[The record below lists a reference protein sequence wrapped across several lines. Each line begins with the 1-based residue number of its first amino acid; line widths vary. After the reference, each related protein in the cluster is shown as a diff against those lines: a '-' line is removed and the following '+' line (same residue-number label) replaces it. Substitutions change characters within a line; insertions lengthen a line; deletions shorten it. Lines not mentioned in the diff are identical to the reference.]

1 MNMILSAQ
9 NVSKAYGSYQ
19 ALRDVSL
26 NVGDTEFVSIVGPNG
41 AGKTT
46 LVNVLTGL
54 SKPTSGSVHFSGRSI
69 AGIGPV
75 RLAALGMAR
84 SFQLVNVFPS
94 LSVWES
100 IAVAVSSRLGK
111 ARNPFATLF
120 KSRQI
125 DDEVQRVAATFGLSQ
140 KLTTKTGELSQG
152 EKKLLDI
159 ASAFALRPRA
169 ILMDEPTSG
178 VASADKYDI
187 MELLVKAARLQ
198 GVGTIIQVEHDMTLV
213 ARYSHRIVALQE
225 GRVIG
230 DMTPD
235 AFFKDPLMLEAVI
248 GPAHSKQAQS
258 AGETLLC

>member
-1 MNMILSAQ
+1 
-9 NVSKAYGSYQ
+9 
-19 ALRDVSL
+19 
-26 NVGDTEFVSIVGPNG
+26 
-41 AGKTT
+41 
-46 LVNVLTGL
+46 
-54 SKPTSGSVHFSGRSI
+54 
-69 AGIGPV
+69 
-75 RLAALGMAR
+75 
-84 SFQLVNVFPS
+84 
-94 LSVWES
+94 
-100 IAVAVSSRLGK
+100 
-111 ARNPFATLF
+111 
-120 KSRQI
+120 
-125 DDEVQRVAATFGLSQ
+125 
-140 KLTTKTGELSQG
+140 LTTKTGELSQG